1 MRLLRSTVHPDVA
14 AEHGKILK
22 RIAARAIVLKGQK
35 ILLMYTQRYQDYTLP
50 GGGLDSSESP
60 QQGLCRE
67 LMEETGATGIR
78 NIQAFGMYEEY
89 RPWYKPDHDT
99 LHMLSY
105 CYTCEIDDTLGAAK
119 LEDYEVNNGM
129 SAVWVDI
136 HQAIAHNQAT
146 IASSNKKG
154 LSVERETFLLQQIAT
169 ERLPQTVL
177 AV

>member
-1 MRLLRSTVHPDVA
+1 MRLLRSTLHPDVTDNKG
-14 AEHGKILK
+14 EILK
-22 RIAARAIVLKGQK
+22 RLAARAIVLKGQK

-50 GGGLDSSESP
+50 GGGLDQTESP
-60 QQGLCRE
+60 EQGLRRE
-67 LMEETGATGIR
+67 LAEETGATGIR
-78 NIQAFGMYEEY
+78 NIKGFGMYEEY
-89 RPWYKPDHDT
+89 RPWYKPEHDT

-105 CYTCEIDDTLGAAK
+105 CFTCDIDAQLGQAQ

-146 IASSNKKG
+146 MANSDKKG
-154 LSVERETFLLQQIAT
+154 LSIERETFLLQRIAS
-169 ERLPQTVL
+169 ELVPQSAL